1 MPTSKRFEVSTSG
14 IPKLIFFTPAL
25 IWGFFIFYFS
35 LMPGDEV
42 PDVLAEINDKLVHGF
57 IYFVSAALI
66 YLGFIRYNLSNA
78 ITGRALVIIIAICT
92 LTGAVVEVI
101 QHFWVENRNGDWQD
115 FIANTLGSLMC
126 VLFFRLA
133 HGLRA

>member
-1 MPTSKRFEVSTSG
+1 
-14 IPKLIFFTPAL
+14 
-25 IWGFFIFYFS
+25 
-35 LMPGDEV
+35 MPGDEV

-78 ITGRALVIIIAICT
+78 ITGRALVIIIVICT